1 MKVAD
6 LRINDKIIING
17 FEHEFLG
24 IQKRRI
30 KGIGSIEQI
39 IFRNTKTQEEKLFDR
54 KLQSRDLKN
63 KNGILE
69 L

>member
-6 LRINDKIIING
+6 LRINDKVMING

-24 IQKRRI
+24 IQKRRV
-30 KGIGSIEQI
+30 KGIGTIEQI
-39 IFRNTKTQEEKLFDR
+39 VFINTQTKEEKLFDR

>member
-6 LRINDKIIING
+6 LRINDTIMING

-24 IQKRRI
+24 VQKRRI
-30 KGIGSIEQI
+30 KRIGSIEQI
-39 IFRNTKTQEEKLFDR
+39 VFRNTKTQEEKLFDR